1 MPETLQLEQLTPLIT
16 ADQVQKRVQELARQI
31 SQDFRGRSLCAVCV
45 LENGFIFMADLVR
58 YLDVPVVC
66 QFIKPEMN
74 EISTKEST
82 ATEIL
87 FSPEPEVKDTDV
99 LLVEGLV
106 QSGVTSEFLMRTL
119 LARGAKSV
127 KLCTLLDKQAA
138 RRVSL
143 QPDYFGFLISEA
155 YVVGYGLGSPH
166 LKRNLPYVATS
177 ATASVSAS
185 K

>member
-1 MPETLQLEQLTPLIT
+1 MNST
-16 ADQVQKRVQELARQI
+16 ADNLRVLLSAEQIERRIQELARQI
-31 SQDFRGRSLCAVCV
+31 SEDYRGKTICAVCV

-58 YLDVPVVC
+58 ALKIPVVC
-66 QFIKPEMN
+66 QFIKPEMT
-74 EISTKEST
+74 EIPTKEGK
-82 ATEIL
+82 ATEIR
-87 FSPEPEVKDTDV
+87 FSPEPEVKGADV

-106 QSGVTSEFLMRTL
+106 QSGVTSEFLIRNL
-119 LARGAKSV
+119 LARGANSV

-155 YVVGYGLGSPH
+155 YVIGYGLGSPD

-177 ATASVSAS
+177 AASSAGAS

>member
-1 MPETLQLEQLTPLIT
+1 LNRAGDNLRVLLSAEQLERRI
-16 ADQVQKRVQELARQI
+16 QELARQI
-31 SQDFRGRSLCAVCV
+31 SMDYSGKTICAVCV

-58 YLDVPVVC
+58 ALEVPVVC
-66 QFIKPEMN
+66 QFIKPEMT
-74 EISTKEST
+74 EIPTKEGT
-82 ATEIL
+82 ATEIR
-87 FSPEPEVKDTDV
+87 FSPEPEVKGADV

-106 QSGVTSEFLMRTL
+106 QSGVTSEFLIRNL

-138 RRVSL
+138 RRISL
-143 QPDYFGFLISEA
+143 QPDYFGFLISES
-155 YVVGYGLGSPH
+155 YVIGYGLGSPD

-177 ATASVSAS
+177 AVAA